1 MFTSQVY
8 TVQILCLSGI
18 MDETHLAQ
26 EVIRK
31 WNQENA
37 QNDGKLFLQI
47 PEASTPGEADVIIG
61 IVGNYIDN
69 AKADVIEAS
78 VKVGKKVSLFF
89 SEYQDPENTIP
100 AELKDVEAFKNDK
113 AANCVMES
121 YNGSNE
127 FRQAI
132 AAIIEQIH

>member
-8 TVQILCLSGI
+8 TVQLLCLSGI

-37 QNDGKLFLQI
+37 RSEGKLFLQI
-47 PEASTPGEADVIIG
+47 PEASTPGDADVIIG
-61 IVGNYIDN
+61 IVGHYIDN

-78 VKVGKKVSLFF
+78 VKAGKKVLLFF
-89 SEYQDPENTIP
+89 SEFQDPENTIP
-100 AELKDVEAFKNDK
+100 SEGEVVRVFRQQ
-113 AANCVMES
+113 MES
-121 YNGSNE
+121 ECSCFSFNGRSSFERVLNKT
-127 FRQAI
+127 I
-132 AAIIEQIH
+132 DTI